1 MSEKLRRTKERLL
14 DGWDSLWEKLT
25 SKIPRLPRPWR
36 VVRNL
41 VCILLAVCLFWLLM
55 GGEALTPEWA
65 FRRAERQMLVGPSEI
80 LLERRD
86 GDMVTIMGRT
96 GYGYFFGLFAQN
108 ADPLYGWYLRRT
120 LYVERQEDVTF
131 TVARPDWGVFDVSY
145 VDLLLLCDDPAV
157 SRGEAELTLAGSGS
171 LNGRRYDFDQTYT
184 VELLPEGEGVL
195 SGRVEARS
203 EDDGSWESLL
213 ERVMLGNIYDNTV
226 PVTIRLY
233 DGGGALLLE
242 RSIQYRYPDI

>member
-1 MSEKLRRTKERLL
+1 MMEKLRRGREGLGAAWRRL
-14 DGWDSLWEKLT
+14 WSKVT
-25 SKIPRLPRPWR
+25 AKIPRLSRPWR

-41 VCILLAVCLFWLLM
+41 VCIVLAVYLIWLML
-55 GGEALTPEWA
+55 GGRPLTVQWA
-65 FRRAERQMLVGPSEI
+65 FRRAERQDMVGPSEI
-80 LLERRD
+80 MLERREA
-86 GDMVTIMGRT
+86 GDVTILGET
-96 GYGYFFGLFAQN
+96 QEGYFLGLFSR
-108 ADPLYGWYLRRT
+108 LSGGGWRTDAT
-120 LYVERQEDVTF
+120 LYIPRQTDVTL
-131 TVARPDWGVFDVSY
+131 TVMDILPGMHYGSGY

-184 VELLPEGEGVL
+184 VEFLPEGEGVL

-203 EDDGSWESLL
+203 EDDGSWESRL
-213 ERVMLGNIYDNTV
+213 ERVMLGGIYDNTV

-242 RSIQYRYPDI
+242 RSMEYAHPIR

>member
-1 MSEKLRRTKERLL
+1 M
-14 DGWDSLWEKLT
+14 
-25 SKIPRLPRPWR
+25 
-36 VVRNL
+36 
-41 VCILLAVCLFWLLM
+41 
-55 GGEALTPEWA
+55 
-65 FRRAERQMLVGPSEI
+65 
-80 LLERRD
+80 
-86 GDMVTIMGRT
+86 
-96 GYGYFFGLFAQN
+96 
-108 ADPLYGWYLRRT
+108 
-120 LYVERQEDVTF
+120 
-131 TVARPDWGVFDVSY
+131 
-145 VDLLLLCDDPAV
+145 DLLLLCDDPAV

-213 ERVMLGNIYDNTV
+213 ERVMLGNIYDNTI
-226 PVTIRLY
+226 PVTIWLY